1 MTFAFLGNMG
11 DSYHHK
17 FLIREIVRL
26 TGCET
31 YLELGVYDGET
42 LDWVKGGVK
51 QVYAVD
57 CVDIRKEKV
66 VNGPGYSFFEM
77 KTDEFFEKFPEL
89 RFDIAFIDADHS
101 FESAKKDFLNV
112 LERLNKYGCI
122 ICHDSDPINEFYTAP
137 GYCGDS
143 YKLVDYIYEN
153 HPELNIITLPVTETG
168 ISIIMRKHDRR
179 AELYK
184 GVV

>member
-1 MTFAFLGNMG
+1 MSFAFLGNQG
-11 DSYHHK
+11 NSYHHK

-31 YLELGVYDGET
+31 YLELGIYDGET
-42 LDWVKGGVK
+42 VDYIRQVVKN
-51 QVYAVD
+51 VYAVD
-57 CVDIRKEKV
+57 CVDIRNVKETI
-66 VNGPGYSFFEM
+66 PGYQFFQM
-77 KTDEFFEKFPEL
+77 KTDEFFERYPDL

-101 FESAKKDFLNV
+101 YESAKKDFLNV

-122 ICHDSDPINEFYTAP
+122 ICHDSDPINKFYTSP

-168 ISIIMRKHDRR
+168 ISIIMRKQDRR
-179 AELYK
+179 ALSYN
-184 GVV
+184 